1 MLRLGSGDTLTGTRI
16 EVGSTQPVVVTI
28 PSGLT
33 GDGYIM
39 LVPDRDCEDVL
50 RTADCHYPFAEIRIE
65 APIR

>member
-39 LVPDRDCEDVL
+39 LVPDRDCEV
-50 RTADCHYPFAEIRIE
+50 R
-65 APIR
+65 